1 MLSIEQLLIP
11 VSVAEPC
18 GADLSFSVEVDA
30 ISRAR
35 QHDDPALDQ
44 GEWTVALK
52 EADWPFV
59 AAQCA
64 QLIQSRSKD
73 LKLAVWLAEASARMR
88 AFRGLADGFGLLAG
102 LCERHWAGL
111 HPLDEQG
118 DYEQRIGNLCWM
130 LAQTPA
136 LVKEMAVSEDGR
148 IAMADFERAR
158 HRAALADRAGA
169 GGGHGGSA
177 SNSFAGAWP
186 ADARGDD
193 EGPTVQE
200 LDAHRRQ
207 NSEAFNAALLEDAEY
222 CLSALRAL
230 EQAVDV
236 RLGADG
242 PSFAAAR
249 EALQNAVDFIG
260 LLAPSEE
267 RTAGADGADGMG
279 VAGES
284 GQWACMDGT
293 GGAGAAASGGSGG
306 AHGRSGVA
314 GGRGAQ
320 PAAPT
325 RAQALAQLRQI
336 ADFFRRTEPHSP
348 VAYLAD
354 KAASWG
360 EMPLHEWLRTV
371 VKDPAQSAQL
381 DELLG
386 VRQASG

>member
-18 GADLSFSVEVDA
+18 GADLSFSMEVDA
-30 ISRAR
+30 IARAR
-35 QHDDPALDQ
+35 QHDDPSLDQ

-52 EADWPFV
+52 EADWIFV
-59 AAQCA
+59 ASQCA

-73 LKLAVWLAEASARMR
+73 LKLAVWLAEASARIR

-102 LCERHWAGL
+102 LCERHWEGL
-111 HPLDEQG
+111 HPLGEQG
-118 DYEQRIGNLCWM
+118 DYEQRIGNLCWL

-136 LVKEMAVSEDGR
+136 LVKEMTVSEDGG
-148 IAMADFERAR
+148 ISMADFERAR
-158 HRAALADRAGA
+158 HRAALADRAG
-169 GGGHGGSA
+169 GGGGV
-177 SNSFAGAWP
+177 GAWP
-186 ADARGDD
+186 SDARGGD
-193 EGPTVQE
+193 EGPTVLE

-230 EQAVDV
+230 EQAVDA

-242 PSFAAAR
+242 PSFGTAR

-260 LLAPSEE
+260 LAAPSEE
-267 RTAGADGADGMG
+267 RTAVADGAGGMG
-279 VAGES
+279 GAGEL
-284 GQWACMDGT
+284 GEWACMDG
-293 GGAGAAASGGSGG
+293 ASGAA
-306 AHGRSGVA
+306 RD
-314 GGRGAQ
+314 RGAQ
-320 PAAPT
+320 HAAPPT

-336 ADFFRRTEPHSP
+336 AEFFRSTEPHSP
-348 VAYLAD
+348 IAYLVD

-371 VKDPAQSAQL
+371 VKDPAQAAQL

-386 VRQASG
+386 VCRASE